1 MLIGQLVTGL
11 AGASILFFIAA
22 GLSLIFGVTR
32 IVNFAHGSLYMLG
45 AYIAVSFSGP
55 PFDLGFWIAV
65 PVAAILVGCIGAVIE
80 LTCLKPVYRAPALF
94 QLLATFGVLLI
105 IQDLSLMVWGPE
117 DRLGPRA
124 PGLEGAVEI
133 LGATVPAYDFF
144 LIAAGPVVLGLLW
157 LILHRTR
164 WGVLVRA
171 ATEDREMAAALGI
184 DQRLLF
190 TGIFILGAG
199 LAGLGGALQL
209 PKGGADLLM
218 DLTVIAPAFVVVV
231 LGGMGSL
238 VGAYVASIVIGLANA
253 FGVILL
259 PQATLVL
266 MFVVMALV
274 LAVRPHGLFGKPET
288 EEHNEG
294 PAHAYRPW
302 SRPVRAVWFAVLAA
316 ALAIPAVGGDFAV
329 VLATD
334 AVIAILFAASLH
346 FLIGP
351 GGIVS
356 FGHAAFFAV
365 GAYAAAL
372 IAPGLPVGGMELAL
386 AAAPVAAGLAALI
399 VGWLIVRLNGIY
411 FAMLTL
417 AVAQIVWSA
426 AVQWSA
432 VTGGDDGLLGL
443 WPSAWADDRTVYYYL
458 VLALSLTTLLL
469 LHRAVHAPFGF
480 ILRAGRDATLRAE
493 ALGIDTRRQR
503 WLAFTLAGA
512 AAGLAGALYVFAKGS
527 IFPDEA
533 AIARSV
539 DGLVMVLMGGLGS
552 LGGPILGGGL
562 FTLLH
567 DQLAR
572 LEHWRLMLGAA
583 IIAISILA
591 PGGLAGLSV
600 LWSGRR

>member
-1 MLIGQLVTGL
+1 MIVGQLVTGL

-45 AYIAVSFSGP
+45 AYIAISLTQP
-55 PFDLGFWIAV
+55 PFALGFWFAV
-65 PVAAILVGCIGAVIE
+65 PIAAILVGGIGAIIE
-80 LTCLKPVYRAPALF
+80 TTCLKPVYRAPALF
-94 QLLATFGVLLI
+94 QLLVTFGVLLI
-105 IQDLSLMVWGPE
+105 IQDLALMVWGPE
-117 DRLGPRA
+117 DQLGPRA
-124 PGLEGAVEI
+124 PGLGGAVEV
-133 LGATVPAYDFF
+133 LGARVPAYDFF
-144 LIAAGPVVLGLLW
+144 LILAGPVVLGVLW

-184 DQRLLF
+184 DQRILF
-190 TGIFILGAG
+190 TGIFILGSV

-274 LAVRPHGLFGKPET
+274 LAVRPHGLFGTPEN

-302 SRPVRAVWFAVLAA
+302 SRTVQAVWAAVLAA
-316 ALAIPAVGGDFAV
+316 ALAVPFVGGDFAV

-334 AVIAILFAASLH
+334 TLIAVLFAASLH

-356 FGHAAFFAV
+356 FGHAAFFAI

-372 IAPGLPVGGMELAL
+372 IAQRLPAGGMEVAL
-386 AAAPVAAGLAALI
+386 AAAPLAAGIGALI
-399 VGWLIVRLNGIY
+399 FGWLIVRLSGIY

-443 WPSAWADDRTVYYYL
+443 WPSAWADNRTVYYYL
-458 VLALSLTTLLL
+458 VLTLCLATVL
-469 LHRAVHAPFGF
+469 FLHRAVHAPFGF
-480 ILRAGRDATLRAE
+480 VLRAGRDATQRAE

-503 WLAFTLAGA
+503 WLAFALAGA

-539 DGLVMVLMGGLGS
+539 DGLVMVLLGGLGS
-552 LGGPILGGGL
+552 LAGPFLGAGL

-572 LEHWRLMLGAA
+572 MEHWRLLLGGA
-583 IIAISILA
+583 IIAISILV
-591 PGGLAGLSV
+591 PGGLAGLSS
-600 LWSGRR
+600 LWRRPR